1 MPSERVGKAR
11 ASRQTSAI
19 DAVHGARMFDSLHHQ
34 RFFVVAMNDD
44 IKSGGPICSLAYAIA

>member
-1 MPSERVGKAR
+1 MNLKKIGELPR
-11 ASRQTSAI
+11 SRQASAI

-44 IKSGGPICSLAYAIA
+44 IKSGGAICSLAYAIA